1 MKAIGEKIL
10 KKLPPKFRDNAM
22 IFFFGLLKVPLIG
35 YVRPKVITL
44 NTEKTVI
51 KIPLN
56 WRTKNHL
63 GSMYFGAMA
72 TAADICSGLAAMKQI
87 VLSGKN
93 IHLSFKDFQ
102 GEFHKRAEGATYFTC
117 NQGREIQKF
126 VDEVI
131 KSKERMNMPI
141 KVVAT
146 VPEHFGDVPV
156 ATFTLTLSL
165 KHKD

>member
-1 MKAIGEKIL
+1 MKTIGEKII
-10 KKLPPKFRDNAM
+10 KKLPPKLRDNAM

-44 NTEKTVI
+44 DEEKAVI
-51 KIPLN
+51 KVRLN
-56 WRTKNHL
+56 WRTRNHL

-72 TAADICSGLAAMKQI
+72 TAADVCSGLAAMKQI

-102 GEFHKRAEGATYFTC
+102 GDFLKRAEGTTYFTC
-117 NQGREIQKF
+117 DQGLEIKNF
-126 VDEVI
+126 VSEVI

-146 VPEHFGDVPV
+146 VPEQFGDEPV

>member
-1 MKAIGEKIL
+1 MKAIGDKLL
-10 KKLPPKFRDNAM
+10 KKLPPKIRDNAM

-44 NTEKTVI
+44 DENKSVI

-56 WRTKNHL
+56 WRNKNHL
-63 GSMYFGAMA
+63 GSMYFGVMA
-72 TAADICSGLAAMKQI
+72 TAADVCSGLAAMKQI

-93 IHLSFKDFQ
+93 IHLSFKDFKAD
-102 GEFHKRAEGATYFTC
+102 FKKRAEGATYFTC
-117 NQGREIQKF
+117 DQGAEIKNF
-126 VDEVI
+126 VNEVI

-146 VPEHFGDVPV
+146 VPEHFGDEPV